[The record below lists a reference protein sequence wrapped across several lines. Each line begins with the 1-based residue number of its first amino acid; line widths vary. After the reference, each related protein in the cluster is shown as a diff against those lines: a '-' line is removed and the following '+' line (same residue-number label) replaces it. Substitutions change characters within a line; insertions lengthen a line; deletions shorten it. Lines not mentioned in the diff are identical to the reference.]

1 MIQSPFQANAG
12 TNPRPFLHRFRQYW
26 RAWRQRIQARNA
38 LRKLNNDRLE
48 DIGLTRRDVDNLW

>member
-1 MIQSPFQANAG
+1 MIQSRFQANAD
-12 TNPRPFLHRFRQYW
+12 TKPRPFLHRFHQYW